1 MNDTAGAL
9 VPQPPGAENPITEAI
24 LSLVAR
30 VPETDEPAQARPQAR
45 AQAIARAA
53 ARRASVVASSMALPP
68 GLLGWLTLLPELL
81 AVWRLQ
87 AQMVSDIAGV
97 YGKSATLTRE
107 QMLYCL
113 FKHLG
118 AQLFRDVVVRTGER
132 LLVRSASAGA
142 LQALIRQLGIKVGQG
157 LLGKGASRLLP
168 LVGAVG
174 VGAYAYF
181 DTRQVATTA
190 MELFAL
196 SAESPRQPA

>member
-1 MNDTAGAL
+1 M
-9 VPQPPGAENPITEAI
+9 VPLPPGAPNPISEAI
-24 LSLVAR
+24 LSLVAH
-30 VPETDEPAQARPQAR
+30 VPATDEPAQAQPQAR
-45 AQAIARAA
+45 AQAIARTA

-97 YGKSATLTRE
+97 YGKSATLSRE

-118 AQLFRDVVVRTGER
+118 AQLFRDVVVRAGER
-132 LLVRSASAGA
+132 VLVRSASAAA
-142 LQALIRQLGIKVGQG
+142 LQGLVRQLGIKAGQG

-168 LVGAVG
+168 VVGAVG
-174 VGAYAYF
+174 VGAYAYY
-181 DTRQVATTA
+181 DTRQVAKTA
-190 MELFAL
+190 MELFA
-196 SAESPRQPA
+196 QC